1 MLSQEILSIPNEFLP
16 VINYHLHVL
25 LEIPWHMIEKVFPC
39 NSVHCTGRLSYGS
52 VLSTGVLIIYVL
64 FILVLL
70 SFLKYAFIS

>member
-39 NSVHCTGRLSYGS
+39 NNVHCARRLSYGS
-52 VLSTGVLIIYVL
+52 VLSAGVLIAYV